1 MTFEF
6 ASLFTLS
13 FWRHILLS
21 RHTWA
26 RFLEAVGG
34 LFLVAEVL
42 RFFGMY
48 PAIAE
53 GRRGFW
59 TMMIVAFAIGCTARF
74 PVKRVRYKIKKKDYE
89 YEVWIGDILALSSDA
104 VISTNTT
111 FDTSISEGRIA
122 ANSLQGQF
130 TMREYSGEVPRL
142 DADITKSLS
151 DRDFEKVERPGKKKK
166 YPMGTVA
173 VVKPGIRTFY
183 LLAMANMNDNGNA
196 QTTAPELEKALAA
209 LWQEIAD
216 RGELGDV
223 AIPVVGTGRG
233 RLQLPR
239 QKVIELIAQSF
250 ADASRD
256 RKIANRLIIVI
267 SPTDAA
273 EHDINLFQIRD
284 YLTQSLYT

>member
-1 MTFEF
+1 MTFEL

-26 RFLEAVGG
+26 RFLETVGA
-34 LFLVAEVL
+34 LFLAAEVL
-42 RFFGMY
+42 KFFGMY
-48 PAIAE
+48 PSFAE
-53 GRRGFW
+53 GQPGFW
-59 TMMIVAFAIGCTARF
+59 TMMATAFGAGCTARF
-74 PVKRVRYKIKKKDYE
+74 PVKRVRYKIRQKDYE
-89 YEVWIGDILALSSDA
+89 YEVRIDDILSMRSDA

-122 ANSLQGQF
+122 ENSLQGQF
-130 TMREYSGEVPRL
+130 TLREYSGDVSRL
-142 DADITKSLS
+142 DGDIAKSLNGRS
-151 DRDFEKVERPGKKKK
+151 FERVERPGKKK
-166 YPMGTVA
+166 YPIGTVA
-173 VVKPGIRTFY
+173 VVKPADRTFY
-183 LLAMANMNDNGNA
+183 LLAMAHINDNGNA
-196 QTTAPELEKALAA
+196 QTSAPELETALDD

-223 AIPVVGTGRG
+223 SIPVVGTGRG

-256 RKIANRLIIVI
+256 RKIANRLTIVI
-267 SPTDAA
+267 SPADAA
-273 EHDINLFQIRD
+273 QHDINLFQVRD